1 MRKRSGKEKLCI
13 GLVFIVVLALVVAFV
28 LTGNNR
34 ELTKQVVKSGGTSRE
49 QLDELT
55 ASLGVGGYA
64 TIVLLSMLQTLCPF
78 LPSEPVQVLAG
89 VAYGFGVGMA
99 LFITGFAMAISIVYF
114 LYKVYG
120 EKIQNYFIKEM
131 HLDREN
137 VSVSDRVTL
146 IILLLYIMPGIP
158 YAMICFIYASLG
170 VKYRKYLPVNVIGA
184 VPSSCIGIGLGHLTV
199 LSANNWILS
208 AALFVLVLAVMIILI
223 RKKEWLF
230 DKVNKLATTP
240 AYSAKTQVRKRDP
253 VFYWIMYRLVAFWFF
268 IKGVRVKI
276 TRKCEKKLPN
286 PCIVLCNHGSFV
298 DFFFA
303 AKTLRGNNVNF
314 ITARLYF
321 YHKWLGRVLKR
332 LGCFPKSMFAT
343 DIESTKNCLR
353 VLKEGR
359 VLAMMPEARLSTVG
373 EFEDIQDKTYSFLK
387 KAGVPVYT
395 ICFRGDHFA
404 DPKWGKGFR
413 RGAVV
418 EAELEL
424 LFEADQ
430 LKEMTCE
437 QIGQA
442 VEQRL
447 YYDEFAWLSTR
458 PKVRYRNRRLA
469 EGLENILTVCPVCGG
484 HYTIRT
490 KKRKILCDNC
500 GLLTTMD
507 KRYGFTG
514 DFQFENYARWYNW
527 QKEQL
532 KQSIEGDPD
541 YRLESRVKL
550 RHGDHRG
557 KRLTRDAG
565 EGTCVLSREGL
576 RYTGTRNGETVDIL
590 FPPEQVYRLLFGA
603 GESFEIYEPSQI
615 FFFLPEEGKSAVQ
628 WYMASAILYDLN
640 FPKENSK
647 VVSCDQN
654 DH

>member
-1 MRKRSGKEKLCI
+1 MQKRSGKEKWLIALACI
-13 GLVFIVVLALVVAFV
+13 AVLALVLAFV
-28 LTGNNR
+28 LTGDNK
-34 ELTKQVVKSGGTSRE
+34 ELTKQVVSSGSTSRE

-55 ASLGVGGYA
+55 AGLGIGGYA
-64 TIVLLSMLQTLCPF
+64 TIVLLAMLQTLCPF
-78 LPSEPVQVLAG
+78 LPSEPVQLLAG
-89 VAYGFGVGMA
+89 VAYGFGMGML
-99 LFITGFAMAISIVYF
+99 LFTMGFALAISIVYF

-146 IILLLYIMPGIP
+146 IIFLLYILPGIP

-170 VKYRKYLPVNVIGA
+170 VKYRKYLVVNVIGSL
-184 VPSSCIGIGLGHLTV
+184 PSSCIGIGLGHLTV
-199 LSANNWILS
+199 MSSSNWILS
-208 AALFVLVLAVMIILI
+208 AILFVLVLTIMIILI

-230 DKVNKLATTP
+230 DKVNKLATAP
-240 AYSAKTQVRKRDP
+240 GYSHKTQVRKRGP
-253 VFYWIMYRLVAFWFF
+253 VFYWLMYRLVAFWFF

-276 TRKCEKKLPN
+276 TRKCDKKLPT
-286 PCIVLCNHGSFV
+286 PCIVLCNHGSLE

-303 AKTLRGNNVNF
+303 ARTLRGNNFNLV
-314 ITARLYF
+314 TARLYF
-321 YHKWLGRVLKR
+321 YHKRLGKILKR
-332 LGCFPKSMFAT
+332 LGCFPKSIFAA

-353 VLKEGR
+353 VLEEGR

-373 EFEDIQDKTYSFLK
+373 EFEDIQEKTYSFLK

-404 DPKWGKGFR
+404 DPKWGKGLR

-430 LKEMTCE
+430 IREMTCG

-447 YYDEFAWLSTR
+447 YYDEFAWLETR
-458 PKVRYRNRRLA
+458 PRVRYRSRRLA
-469 EGLENILTVCPVCGG
+469 EGLENILTVSPVCGG

-490 KKRKILCDNC
+490 KKRKLFCDNC
-500 GLLTTMD
+500 GQLTTMD

-514 DFQFENYARWYNW
+514 DFRFPNYARWYNW

-532 KQSIEGDPD
+532 CRQIEEDPD
-541 YRLESRVKL
+541 YRLEARVTL

-565 EGTCVLSREGL
+565 TGTCVLSREGL

-603 GESFEIYEPSQI
+603 GESFEIYEPGEI
-615 FFFLPEEGKSAVQ
+615 FFFLPEEGRSAVE
-628 WYMASAILYDLN
+628 WYLASMLLYDLA
-640 FPKENSK
+640 FGKNSK
-647 VVSCDQN
+647 AVSCDRN
-654 DH
+654 DS